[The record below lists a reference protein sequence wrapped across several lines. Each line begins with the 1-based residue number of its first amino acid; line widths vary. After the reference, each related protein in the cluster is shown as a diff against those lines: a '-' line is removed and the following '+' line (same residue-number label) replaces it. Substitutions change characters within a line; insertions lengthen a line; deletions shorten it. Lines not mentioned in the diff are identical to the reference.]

1 MNIIWIE
8 KKLLKAVI
16 LSRKTQKASN
26 VRKVSQKTVYPI
38 TQKSKFCKSSFGHH
52 LQLLQKSLLAHGLER
67 SRKKFLFFIF
77 HKKVWS
83 TWQNILLCKDVLS
96 VVSHLFLQKYFSGR
110 KSHAFLLLASY
121 ALFLYEWNEK
131 MGPTHNIFLNP
142 KDLAQTSTAI
152 GWKK

>member
-1 MNIIWIE
+1 MS
-8 KKLLKAVI
+8 KKIQRAN
-16 LSRKTQKASN
+16 N
-26 VRKVSQKTVYPI
+26 VRKV
-38 TQKSKFCKSSFGHH
+38 TQKQYILLFKKVNFVHH
-52 LQLLQKSLLAHGLER
+52 LLHIICSCFRNHCLHMVLRDPGRNS
-67 SRKKFLFFIF
+67 FFF
-77 HKKVWS
+77 CKKVWS

-152 GWKK
+152 GWKKEPK